1 GLQVKGRVMERK
13 QSNGGVL
20 RALRTAAAGAVALV
34 VGATAAGP
42 ASAADVC
49 ISQKAKDS
57 LSECP
62 GGKLQQS
69 ISKKPA
75 VSFKSAPTGV
85 NLKKGDQQTK
95 PNNPTSSMNAAQRDE
110 RRNRLAARSRQL
122 LVTEIQ
128 GLESLF
134 ASTPKNAP
142 DRPKLLRR
150 LAEGYVELESA
161 AFRDKTENGMKA
173 DEAKRTNPALVEGLK
188 KEVEKADGILT

>member
-1 GLQVKGRVMERK
+1 MKTKHRNSV
-13 QSNGGVL
+13 VL
-20 RALRTAAAGAVALV
+20 SALRKAAGALALAAGAVA
-34 VGATAAGP
+34 AAGP

-49 ISQKAKDS
+49 ISQASKDALAS
-57 LSECP
+57 CP
-62 GGKLQQS
+62 GGKLEATAG
-69 ISKKPA
+69 KKPQ
-75 VSFKSAPTGV
+75 VSFKSAPSAI
-85 NLKKGDQQTK
+85 NLKKGDLQTK
-95 PNNPTSSMNAAQRDE
+95 PSNPSASMNSAQRDE

-134 ASTPKNAP
+134 NSTPKNAP

-173 DEAKRTNPALVEGLK
+173 DEAKKKNPAQAAAVQPEAG
-188 KEVEKADGILT
+188 KADKILSAARQAAI